1 VLLILLAVV
10 VAHGAALHRV
20 IRRYVTGV
28 DVGGPDLGASVEWW
42 WSRGPGPMA
51 TWVLGT
57 LAFVAVAACVYRR
70 AVTRD
75 LPRMPTTRTSPR

>member
-10 VAHGAALHRV
+10 VAHGAALHHT

-28 DVGGPDLGASVEWW
+28 DVGGPDLGESVEWW

-51 TWVLGT
+51 TWLLGT
-57 LAFVAVAACVYRR
+57 LAFVAVAACVYGLVVARDPLRR
-70 AVTRD
+70 
-75 LPRMPTTRTSPR
+75 TT